1 MGYLKKNFSSYQ
13 RPFLAQPNLIEIQ
26 TQSYGWLLTAGL
38 KDLFEEFFPIKDRTG
53 KELELYFLDF
63 DFDEP
68 KYNELQAQQKEQS
81 YETTLRVKLKLIN
94 NSAKTAETQKIY
106 FGDFPMMTERG
117 TFVINGVE
125 RVVVSQLVRS
135 PGVYF
140 SADVLRGRKFF
151 SAKVIP
157 HRGAWLEI
165 ESEANGF
172 IGVKIDRKRKVPIT
186 SLLRI
191 FAAAEDKKK
200 IITNE
205 EILRIF
211 GEAIRPTLEKDAA
224 ASEEDSYV
232 EIYKRL
238 RPGDLATADN
248 ARSLIQ
254 PMFTRFDRYDLSPV
268 GRFKINQRLD
278 LKENSRQLNSKDLI
292 AIIKEI
298 LRLNSDP
305 AAEAD
310 DIDHLGNRRVRAV
323 GELVQNRLR
332 VGFARMRKVIQDRM
346 STLDAKE
353 ITIPTQLI
361 NPKILIAVV
370 KEFFMLS
377 QLSQFMNQE
386 NFLAEL
392 EHKRLL
398 SVLGPGGLTRERAGF
413 EVRDV
418 HRSYYGRI
426 CPIQTP
432 EGANIGLVN
441 YLANYSRANEFGF
454 LETPYYK
461 VEKGVIG
468 SEVVWLDAFEE
479 EKYNIAHAAI
489 EIDEKNRIA
498 DSTVKARIK
507 SKPGTCLKEEIDF
520 IDAAPHQVFSPAAS
534 LIPFIEHDDANR
546 ALMGSNMQRQ
556 AVPLVKPEA
565 PLVGTGVEEKV
576 AQNSQQVII
585 APADG
590 EITAVDANHIE
601 LKTGS
606 GIKKFGLIKFK
617 RSNQSTC
624 ISQYP
629 AVKKGQKVKKGDFL
643 TNASSIDKGQLALGQ
658 NLLVAFVPWEGAN
671 FEDAVVLSEKVV
683 RDSRFSSIHVEDYYC
698 YIRETKLG
706 PEITTPDISNVS
718 EDKLRNLDEEGI
730 IRVGT
735 EVYPDDILV
744 GKISPKGESELT
756 SEERLLRAIFGEEA
770 RDVKDTSLT
779 MPHGEQGRIIGIKI
793 SSRERGDL
801 LDPGVIK
808 RIQIQVAQL
817 SNVQAGD
824 KLTGRHGNKG
834 VISQIRPIEDMPCL
848 EDGTPVDVVLNPLS
862 VASRMNIGQIL
873 ETHLGFAAKKLGYQ
887 AISPIFTGATEEQ
900 IRAELKKAGLPES
913 GKVKL
918 FDGRTGE
925 AFKNP
930 ITVGYVYVMKLDHMV
945 KNKIHM
951 RSTGP
956 YSLIT
961 QQPLGGK
968 ARLGGQRFGEMEVWA
983 LEGYGASHT
992 LQEMLTIKS
1001 DDVMGRSSAF
1011 ESIIRGEKIKK
1022 PNIPAAFNVMLNE
1035 LKALGLSI
1043 ELVHEE
1049 ENK

>member
-94 NSAKTAETQKIY
+94 NAAKTAETQKIY

-165 ESEANGF
+165 DSEANGF

-211 GEAIRPTLEKDAA
+211 GETIRPTLEKDAA

-298 LRLNSDP
+298 LRLNNDP

-556 AVPLVKPEA
+556 AVPLVKPERS
-565 PLVGTGVEEKV
+565 EEH
-576 AQNSQQVII
+576 
-585 APADG
+585 
-590 EITAVDANHIE
+590 T
-601 LKTGS
+601 
-606 GIKKFGLIKFK
+606 
-617 RSNQSTC
+617 
-624 ISQYP
+624 
-629 AVKKGQKVKKGDFL
+629 
-643 TNASSIDKGQLALGQ
+643 
-658 NLLVAFVPWEGAN
+658 
-671 FEDAVVLSEKVV
+671 
-683 RDSRFSSIHVEDYYC
+683 
-698 YIRETKLG
+698 
-706 PEITTPDISNVS
+706 
-718 EDKLRNLDEEGI
+718 
-730 IRVGT
+730 
-735 EVYPDDILV
+735 
-744 GKISPKGESELT
+744 SEL
-756 SEERLLRAIFGEEA
+756 
-770 RDVKDTSLT
+770 
-779 MPHGEQGRIIGIKI
+779 Q
-793 SSRERGDL
+793 
-801 LDPGVIK
+801 
-808 RIQIQVAQL
+808 
-817 SNVQAGD
+817 
-824 KLTGRHGNKG
+824 
-834 VISQIRPIEDMPCL
+834 
-848 EDGTPVDVVLNPLS
+848 
-862 VASRMNIGQIL
+862 
-873 ETHLGFAAKKLGYQ
+873 
-887 AISPIFTGATEEQ
+887 
-900 IRAELKKAGLPES
+900 
-913 GKVKL
+913 
-918 FDGRTGE
+918 
-925 AFKNP
+925 
-930 ITVGYVYVMKLDHMV
+930 
-945 KNKIHM
+945 
-951 RSTGP
+951 
-956 YSLIT
+956 
-961 QQPLGGK
+961 
-968 ARLGGQRFGEMEVWA
+968 
-983 LEGYGASHT
+983 SH
-992 LQEMLTIKS
+992 
-1001 DDVMGRSSAF
+1001 
-1011 ESIIRGEKIKK
+1011 
-1022 PNIPAAFNVMLNE
+1022 
-1035 LKALGLSI
+1035 
-1043 ELVHEE
+1043 
-1049 ENK
+1049 